1 MDIKVKKH
9 RLIYKGYKVKCS
21 IGKSGVTKSKKE
33 GDLATPKGKFALGK
47 LYFRKDRVKIAK
59 CNLQKKEIKKNMGW
73 CDDSRSKKYNKEILF
88 PNKYNAEKLFRKD
101 RIYDL
106 LISIKYNTNP
116 TFKKRGSAIFLHVAN
131 KNFKPTKGCIAISKT
146 NFLKILPLVS
156 KKTNIVIS

>member
-116 TFKKRGSAIFLHVAN
+116 TFKKKVAPFFYMLQIKTLNLLKDVSLYLKQIF
-131 KNFKPTKGCIAISKT
+131 
-146 NFLKILPLVS
+146 
-156 KKTNIVIS
+156 